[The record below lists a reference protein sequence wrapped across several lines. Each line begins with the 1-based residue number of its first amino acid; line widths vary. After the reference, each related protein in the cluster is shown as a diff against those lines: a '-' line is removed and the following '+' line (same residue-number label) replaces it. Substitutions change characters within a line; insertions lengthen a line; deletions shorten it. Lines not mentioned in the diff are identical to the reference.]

1 MKKRLLLLLIVPM
14 ISFGQTKMTDWPP
27 EILSDQT
34 FVYKEIDE
42 AILNLWVFNPTK
54 HEINKP
60 KPAIVFF
67 FGGGGESL

>member
-42 AILNLWVFNPTK
+42 AILNLWV
-54 HEINKP
+54 
-60 KPAIVFF
+60 
-67 FGGGGESL
+67 